1 MSVWVLCNHCLQVA
15 KNDESLLCGEVPFRK
30 RFCWTYR
37 SWEEGKQ
44 VRGTHNVFWL
54 LWYVSSPF
62 RCLLRKV
69 ALLRTD
75 VNITYSYLHVQNNTV
90 NINRVWK
97 RVMSHSEANPFLNT
111 IHIDSKLLQ
120 FRSKPTAV
128 GVIKVLLPALE
139 LIEFPVF
146 LILDTPSEKI

>member
-1 MSVWVLCNHCLQVA
+1 M
-15 KNDESLLCGEVPFRK
+15 
-30 RFCWTYR
+30 
-37 SWEEGKQ
+37 
-44 VRGTHNVFWL
+44 
-54 LWYVSSPF
+54 
-62 RCLLRKV
+62 
-69 ALLRTD
+69 
-75 VNITYSYLHVQNNTV
+75 NITYSYLHVQNNTV
-90 NINRVWK
+90 NINRIWK